1 MEFNLTKEQQMI
13 QSAARDYAEKAIAPL
28 IEDIVE
34 KNEVPNEIING
45 LKELDLFALPI
56 SDEYGGAG
64 AGYASYVLAEEQ
76 LSRICPGVA
85 VIVSVNNVGAAAMSI
100 FGTEEQ
106 KRNYLP
112 MGTNGNGVFSFAFT
126 EPGTGSDPKQITAT
140 ADRDGDFY
148 VLNGTKRFITNSSY
162 DGPMIFFAKDSE
174 TGHINGYIIDKFCE
188 GYSISEPW
196 KKMGVR
202 GAPLYDVYLKDVKI
216 PKENILG
223 KPDQGFWILK
233 VAMALGKIGICS
245 IFLGAML
252 AAYEEGL
259 AYATAKTHRGAPIA
273 KFQAIQMAIADMFMK
288 YEAARWMAY
297 RIGYLADNARDKG
310 DILKDSATAKIFITE
325 TAIDVARIALNIHGS
340 YGLMEDYKISRVW
353 KDVIFGPQVEGV
365 SHLLKV
371 LVAGEILKDLKG

>member
-1 MEFNLTKEQQMI
+1 MEFKLTKEQQLI
-13 QSAARDYAEKAIAPL
+13 QSAAREFAEKSIEPVVDQIMDENKVPDDIIA
-28 IEDIVE
+28 
-34 KNEVPNEIING
+34 G
-45 LKELDLFALPI
+45 LKELDLFALPV

-85 VIVSVNNVGAAAMSI
+85 VIISVNCVGAAAVSI
-100 FGTEEQ
+100 FGTDEQ
-106 KRNYLP
+106 KKKYIP
-112 MGTNGNGVFSFAFT
+112 TATTGSGVFSFAFT
-126 EPGTGSDPKQITAT
+126 EPGTGSDPQQITST
-140 ADRDGDFY
+140 ARKEGDKY
-148 VLNGTKRFITNSSY
+148 IINGTKRFITNSSY
-162 DGPMIFFAKDSE
+162 EGPIVVFARDTE
-174 TGHINGYIIDKFCE
+174 TEQINGYILDKFCN

-196 KKMGVR
+196 KKMGAK

-216 PKENILG
+216 PESNILG
-223 KPDQGFWILK
+223 GPGQGFWILK
-233 VAMALGKIGICS
+233 VAMALGKIGISS

-259 AYATAKTHRGAPIA
+259 RYATEKTHRGQPIA
-273 KFQAIQMAIADMFMK
+273 KFQAVQMAIVDMFMK

-297 RIGYLADNARDKG
+297 RIGYLADNTKDKG
-310 DILKDSATAKIFITE
+310 DILKDSAAAKIFITE
-325 TAIDVARIALNIHGS
+325 TAVDVARIAMNIHGS

-371 LVAGEILKDLKG
+371 LVAGEILKG